1 MKDHASS
8 PVVAHLALA
17 ASLGLAV
24 LAPAA
29 NAIQFSNGGL
39 TGSFDSTI
47 SFGALYRLGEPKS
60 DNYGTTNSSSGVPG
74 LLNSVNTDDGN
85 LNYGK
90 GWVSELFKGSHD
102 LEVKYGNFGALVR
115 GYWFTDL
122 KSDDTLR
129 TKLSDQAKDRVVR
142 GAEFLDMYARAKF
155 TVGAGLPMDVRIG
168 RQVLSLGEST
178 FIPNGVNVV
187 NSADLSKLRTPG
199 AELKEALLP
208 VNMVK
213 ASIGVTPTVT
223 IEPFWLL
230 EFRRNELEPA
240 GTYFSTNDFATR
252 GGSQVLLG
260 FGTLADTGTLGA
272 IPREKDREGSNFN
285 QYGVATR
292 VLAPGLNNTEFGFYY
307 ARYNSR
313 SPLLSSRTPT
323 SPINTD
329 LTGPLTLAFI
339 RGGVPAAA
347 APAQA
352 AGIFQ
357 LLVKATLAPATLTPI
372 EAATIQSPAVQAA
385 VAGARSIAL
394 LSAAAT
400 GRYFAEYPEGL
411 NLYGLSFNTALG
423 KTGISLQ
430 GEISLKKDVPL
441 QVDDVE
447 LLFATLSSLTNSA
460 GSAFG
465 TSNQIGNFLGQLNRE
480 IPGYRRHNVVTA
492 QSTVTKVFGPT
503 LGSQQFTLLGE
514 VGGVWANLPGRDT
527 LRYDGSGTFTSGSA
541 AAMLAT
547 PFPTIPSTPLG
558 TFADKFSWGYQVLGR
573 LDYNNVFP
581 NVNMQPTLAFTH
593 DVRGNTPLPLGNYV
607 QHRKSV
613 NLSVEFNYRNAWS
626 VEFRYVNFY
635 GAGRYNLLND
645 RDYFATTVKYSF

>member
-1 MKDHASS
+1 MKDQASS
-8 PVVAHLALA
+8 PVIAHLALA

-47 SFGALYRLGEPKS
+47 SFGALYRLGDPKS
-60 DNYGTTNSSSGVPG
+60 SNYGTTNSSSAVPG

-102 LEVKYGNFGALVR
+102 LELKYGNFGALVR

-272 IPREKDREGSNFN
+272 IPRDKDREGSNFN

-411 NLYGLSFNTALG
+411 NLYGLSFNTAVG

-430 GEISLKKDVPL
+430 GEISLKKDTPL